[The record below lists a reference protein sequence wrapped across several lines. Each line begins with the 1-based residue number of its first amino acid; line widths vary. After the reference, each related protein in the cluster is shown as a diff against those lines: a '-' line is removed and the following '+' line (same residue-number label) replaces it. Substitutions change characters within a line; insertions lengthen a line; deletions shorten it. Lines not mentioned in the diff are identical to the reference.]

1 MNEEGLK
8 YAEAVLKVK
17 VGEEIEHTAADG
29 NGPVNALDKALRK
42 ALVRFYPEIK
52 NVQLLDYKVRVLSER
67 NGTAAKVRV
76 LVDSGDGE
84 KTWST
89 VGVSH
94 DIIEASLQAL
104 NDSLNYEILKMHKP
118 VVEQTESNVLI

>member
-1 MNEEGLK
+1 M
-8 YAEAVLKVK
+8 
-17 VGEEIEHTAADG
+17 I
-29 NGPVNALDKALRK
+29 
-42 ALVRFYPEIK
+42 RFYPEVK
-52 NVQLLDYKVRVLSER
+52 NVHLLDYKVRVLSER

-76 LVDSGDGE
+76 LVESGNEE

-104 NDSLNYEILKMHKP
+104 NDSLNYEILKMQKQP
-118 VVEQTESNVLI
+118 VVEESINY